1 MLFSHSSPALRAWQ
15 QQCQLKLWGQSPSCA
30 HVPFLFGGM
39 SATRGTPRATKR
51 PGDVKPPANWT
62 NEPLPKPQP
71 IVEDAA
77 EAQPGGRN
85 PVRYGDWELKGLA
98 IDF

>member
-1 MLFSHSSPALRAWQ
+1 LAFFITTSYIGFIMEHDP
-15 QQCQLKLWGQSPSCA
+15 QSD
-30 HVPFLFGGM
+30 HIG
-39 SATRGTPRATKR
+39 GTPRATKR

>member
-1 MLFSHSSPALRAWQ
+1 MAHDP
-15 QQCQLKLWGQSPSCA
+15 QSD
-30 HVPFLFGGM
+30 HIG
-39 SATRGTPRATKR
+39 GTPRATKR
-51 PGDVKPPANWT
+51 PGHVKPPASWT